1 MNKRDNDSVYLK
13 FVLSHLLLSS
23 LMFVVWWLIAGID
36 NAREMVFLISTLA
49 SCLAGRKLIS
59 EITRRRHR

>member
-36 NAREMVFLISTLA
+36 NAREMGFS
-49 SCLAGRKLIS
+49 
-59 EITRRRHR
+59 H